1 MKLSILEVIRSAIHE
16 ETRAKTFLD
25 QIANRFAANEN
36 VETSTILSKLVS
48 MRYKGKENIREYI
61 MEVSNLVTRLKT
73 LKLELS
79 EEILVHLV
87 LIFLP
92 TQFSLFKISYNTQK
106 EKWALN
112 ELIAQYVQEEER
124 LNQEKLEN
132 AHLASTSQ
140 RFGTSKKIKRNKKRK
155 QTAFSRTS
163 KQKVQQKQD
172 KEITCFFCKKVDHM
186 KKICTKYVAWSEKKG
201 TLLNFVCSEINLV
214 IVPTDT

>member
-1 MKLSILEVIRSAIHE
+1 MSLMIMKHSILEAIRGAIPE
-16 ETRAKTFLD
+16 ETLAKTFLD
-25 QIANRFAANEN
+25 QIANRFSTNKK
-36 VETSTILSKLVS
+36 VETNTILSKLVS

-79 EEILVHLV
+79 EEIIVHLV

-132 AHLASTSQ
+132 AHLASTS
-140 RFGTSKKIKRNKKRK
+140 RGFGANKKKKWTKKENKLHFLGHQSKRCRRNKIRRSLVSFARK
-155 QTAFSRTS
+155 
-163 KQKVQQKQD
+163 
-172 KEITCFFCKKVDHM
+172 
-186 KKICTKYVAWSEKKG
+186 
-201 TLLNFVCSEINLV
+201 LV
-214 IVPTDT
+214 I

>member
-1 MKLSILEVIRSAIHE
+1 
-16 ETRAKTFLD
+16 
-25 QIANRFAANEN
+25 
-36 VETSTILSKLVS
+36 
-48 MRYKGKENIREYI
+48 

-163 KQKVQQKQD
+163 KQKV
-172 KEITCFFCKKVDHM
+172 
-186 KKICTKYVAWSEKKG
+186 
-201 TLLNFVCSEINLV
+201 
-214 IVPTDT
+214 